1 MRTALL
7 LALAAALAG
16 CGADSAAGP
25 AAEADSEPA
34 GPPVVEVET
43 AEALVDAVAAADA
56 ETTVLNFWATW
67 CAPCRVE
74 FPDLVRYDAD
84 VEGEGIEVRF
94 VSLDAPDDLGMV
106 RAFLDD
112 HGVEEPSF
120 LYTGQGD
127 VTAALNPFVGGT
139 VPITMILDGEG
150 IVQHTHVGI
159 MTYDEIQS
167 TVATVRAG
175 GDPSQ
180 PDARS

>member
-1 MRTALL
+1 MRIVLL
-7 LALAAALAG
+7 TVLAAALAG
-16 CGADSAAGP
+16 CGTDSAASPG
-25 AAEADSEPA
+25 AEADPEPA
-34 GPPVVEVET
+34 GPPVVEVED
-43 AEALVDAVAAADA
+43 AEALVDEVAATDA

-94 VSLDAPDDLGMV
+94 VSLDSPDDLGMV
-106 RAFLDD
+106 KAFLDD

-127 VTAALNPFVGGT
+127 VTTQLNPFVGGT
-139 VPITMILDGEG
+139 VPITMILDSEG
-150 IVQHTHVGI
+150 IVQHTHVGL
-159 MTYDEIQS
+159 MTYDELQS

-175 GDPSQ
+175 GDPTTDS
-180 PDARS
+180 RS